1 MYLLNVT
8 NIGDKAAVDWTR
20 WISFPTSWEISSRSI
35 KKNLH
40 LKRTLSHFTRQGQI
54 LILSSLARWSTANSE
69 GLGRISLSNSLYGL
83 NSRHCD
89 HDNWW
94 KTMQSTEKPAH
105 LHMLTSSLTV
115 LSSPQKQI
123 RSCLGPLNFKVYVS
137 AYNTKSFPTCC
148 NQHFQLVEI
157 NTWIIKSEQIEP
169 HNTLKKLFT
178 TKPKSSWEQGWF
190 GALKN
195 KWNIRGARV
204 CANFALHSS
213 GCTDVAMLPW
223 EKTICQRNWNTNKA
237 VWQRRTLFPNF
248 RREKSS

>member
-105 LHMLTSSLTV
+105 LHTLTSSLTV
-115 LSSPQKQI
+115 LFLHLKNKLGAAWVHLI
-123 RSCLGPLNFKVYVS
+123 LRSMFLLTTQNL
-137 AYNTKSFPTCC
+137 
-148 NQHFQLVEI
+148 FQLVAI
-157 NTWIIKSEQIEP
+157 NT
-169 HNTLKKLFT
+169 
-178 TKPKSSWEQGWF
+178 SSW
-190 GALKN
+190 LK
-195 KWNIRGARV
+195 
-204 CANFALHSS
+204 S
-213 GCTDVAMLPW
+213 
-223 EKTICQRNWNTNKA
+223 
-237 VWQRRTLFPNF
+237 TL
-248 RREKSS
+248 ES